1 MREPGM
7 WIWCGCR
14 SPACLQP
21 PCAPGLWAEQ
31 EDQDVRFF
39 SLGVGAGLPVLSLS
53 GCLSS
58 KCVVFVAPHSLLRQF
73 DFKHLIVKEK
83 SLYEN
88 PPSPFHVPK
97 KAANSKLCFIEEG
110 PGQVEKGNAAGSPL
124 NWGFLGTLFPLHTWT
139 LEPKAAPNRCP
150 SHKSQG
156 AFV

>member
-1 MREPGM
+1 MS
-7 WIWCGCR
+7 GCK
-14 SPACLQP
+14 
-21 PCAPGLWAEQ
+21 
-31 EDQDVRFF
+31 RFF
-39 SLGVGAGLPVLSLS
+39 SLGVGAGLPACLSLS

-58 KCVVFVAPHSLLRQF
+58 KCVVFVALHSLLKLLI
-73 DFKHLIVKEK
+73 FKHLIVKEK

-88 PPSPFHVPK
+88 PPLTFPCPKKK
-97 KAANSKLCFIEEG
+97 KAANSKLCFVVEV
-110 PGQVEKGNAAGSPL
+110 PGRVEKAMEKVNATGSPV